1 MVVKVA
7 TPVEIVD
14 GISFRL
20 RTDQIVILDGLTVPA
35 KGSDK
40 EKKAMAKLGELV
52 LKKKVAYEGHSIDAF
67 GRTKAQVKFEDGTDV
82 NKLMGDYLAT
92 I

>member
-14 GISFRL
+14 GVSFRL
-20 RTDQIVILDGLTVPA
+20 RTDQIVILDGLTAPP
-35 KGSDK
+35 KSSEK

-67 GRTKAQVKFEDGTDV
+67 GRTKASVKYEDGTDV
-82 NKLMGDYLAT
+82 NRLMGEFLAT
-92 I
+92 L